1 MTLLDDTD
9 SAVTGTVKHGVII
22 IDFAGDG
29 SAIAYYAKEG
39 TDTSW
44 VEIMTVAEIQELLEK
59 GPGTKTYD
67 IFSAI
72 DAAAGA
78 HLSYELHTDYQNANL
93 SYEVNAKDGV
103 YVSSRT
109 TDVAGKGST
118 TITFYKDGKVYNL
131 FPSDMTGIF
140 VTETTL
146 LEDNLLG
153 MDRVYQAL
161 SSFCRSTKYTEEMR
175 EHEGTTY
182 SAEVYPE
189 GKYNAETTFFYDTD
203 GKLVF
208 IEVKAFTTESGTEIP
223 ASFYTINA
231 IDTNVDE
238 SAFDTSAYTIKEG

>member
-1 MTLLDDTD
+1 M
-9 SAVTGTVKHGVII
+9 
-22 IDFAGDG
+22 
-29 SAIAYYAKEG
+29 
-39 TDTSW
+39 
-44 VEIMTVAEIQELLEK
+44 
-59 GPGTKTYD
+59 
-67 IFSAI
+67 
-72 DAAAGA
+72 
-78 HLSYELHTDYQNANL
+78 
-93 SYEVNAKDGV
+93 NAKDGV

-109 TDVAGKGST
+109 TQVKDKGST
-118 TITFYKDGKVYNL
+118 TITYYKDGKVYNL

>member
-1 MTLLDDTD
+1 MTLVLNDHLKRQINIRLT
-9 SAVTGTVKHGVII
+9 
-22 IDFAGDG
+22 
-29 SAIAYYAKEG
+29 
-39 TDTSW
+39 
-44 VEIMTVAEIQELLEK
+44 AERDRQKAE
-59 GPGTKTYD
+59 
-67 IFSAI
+67 
-72 DAAAGA
+72 
-78 HLSYELHTDYQNANL
+78 
-93 SYEVNAKDGV
+93 
-103 YVSSRT
+103 
-109 TDVAGKGST
+109 
-118 TITFYKDGKVYNL
+118 
-131 FPSDMTGIF
+131 
-140 VTETTL
+140 
-146 LEDNLLG
+146 NLLG

-238 SAFDTSAYTIKEG
+238 SVFDTSAYTIKEG